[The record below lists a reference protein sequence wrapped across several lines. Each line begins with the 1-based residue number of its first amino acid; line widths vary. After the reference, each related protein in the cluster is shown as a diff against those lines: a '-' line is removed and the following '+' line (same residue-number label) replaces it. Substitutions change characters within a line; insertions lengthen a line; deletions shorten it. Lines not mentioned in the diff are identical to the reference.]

1 MYILLLPALAFV
13 LFSAHLLFHGWGLLV
28 SLIPSAALLLWF
40 VPRRIVARLSQ
51 AALVV
56 FALEWV
62 RAGVLLAQTRLAS
75 GEPWIRALAILL
87 AVALFTLLTALAFQ
101 RKRVLEHF
109 AR

>member
-1 MYILLLPALAFV
+1 MYILLLPALAFL
-13 LFSAHLLFHGWGLLV
+13 LFSAHLLFHGWGFLV
-28 SLIPSAALLLWF
+28 SLLPTVSLLLWLI
-40 VPRRIVARLSQ
+40 PRRIVARLSQ

-56 FALEWV
+56 FTLEWV

-75 GEPWIRALAILL
+75 GEPWMRALAILL

-101 RKRVLEHF
+101 RKRVLGHF